1 MYLRLLAE
9 LIDIL
14 STAAIDDEY
23 REDEPHADHS
33 EDAAHSEAET
43 DAEEVGEV
51 EHFFRLTRPHY
62 ADGVIAEGKVV
73 SFCDE
78 MVVRYLEKVV
88 VEDDEYVVKL
98 RVGWRLQFDLQLLYE
113 LSSIEFAEEFMLPGS
128 FFIFGVKR
136 KNHWKC
142 KKRYDTISIQILRNA
157 GLVWRRRIWTNNPLN
172 TERRWLLQSSS
183 RSFFLPT

>member
-23 REDEPHADHS
+23 REDEPHADRS

-51 EHFFRLTRPHY
+51 ERFFRLTRPHY

-88 VEDDEYVVKL
+88 VEDDNYVIRFK
-98 RVGWRLQFDLQLLYE
+98 G
-113 LSSIEFAEEFMLPGS
+113 
-128 FFIFGVKR
+128 GVE
-136 KNHWKC
+136 
-142 KKRYDTISIQILRNA
+142 IAI
-157 GLVWRRRIWTNNPLN
+157 
-172 TERRWLLQSSS
+172 
-183 RSFFLPT
+183 